1 MNLKIEIDSEQQGIY
16 RIESREQELLM
27 SKSKNLG
34 VVSLKLT
41 NVVRDLSEA
50 SGIRQAI
57 IGIESTRMCDRVDK
71 ARQKAIGELLACI
84 EMLGG

>member
-1 MNLKIEIDSEQQGIY
+1 
-16 RIESREQELLM
+16 M
-27 SKSKNLG
+27 SKSKSLG

-57 IGIESTRMCDRVDK
+57 IGIESTHMCDRVEK
-71 ARQKAIGELLACI
+71 ARQKAIEELLACI
-84 EMLGG
+84 ELLGGNP